1 MCPRGRFA
9 EPRHRRPFPRCT
21 GRVCGGDPPG
31 DIRGIPD
38 GLAMYRVDTVDRVS
52 LFAARDKPN
61 RPSAG
66 LAPLGAASPAG
77 CPGVFR

>member
-1 MCPRGRFA
+1 MLGLSL
-9 EPRHRRPFPRCT
+9 
-21 GRVCGGDPPG
+21 G

-52 LFAARDKPN
+52 LFATRVKTK
-61 RPSAG
+61 RPPAAV
-66 LAPLGAASPAG
+66 APPGAASPAG